1 MEKNL
6 SEGELLF
13 CYPQVYREEAGD
25 RRSTLAT
32 LTWAGECPVPPAP
45 ARAARPE
52 WWAELHDRRG
62 SRKEEG

>member
-1 MEKNL
+1 MEENL

-25 RRSTLAT
+25 RQSMLAT

-45 ARAARPE
+45 ARAARRE
-52 WWAELHDRRG
+52 
-62 SRKEEG
+62 